1 MRKQGLANQC
11 ACPVRAI
18 DKRKVTPGIT
28 ELSPARVPIDLEAC
42 YFDVG
47 SAYPGGAAA
56 TKGGVVRPLKG
67 IVSWVYTV
75 ARQVCC
81 FLAEVR
87 GSLTRRFPQYERN
100 GESAPLVHQLSGRA
114 SLSSHAL
121 RDKG

>member
-1 MRKQGLANQC
+1 MRKQGLANHC
-11 ACPVRAI
+11 ASAVGAS

-67 IVSWVYTV
+67 IVRWVQTV
-75 ARQVCC
+75 VRQVCC
-81 FLAEVR
+81 FLEDLLLSEGKV
-87 GSLTRRFPQYERN
+87 
-100 GESAPLVHQLSGRA
+100 PLVREERGIGATSVAVVRQGIAAQPRSSG
-114 SLSSHAL
+114 
-121 RDKG
+121 